1 MYHTQVLKMRGGLG
15 VTTCREM
22 EEEEMEEED
31 EESEIGGE
39 NRGSSG

>member
-15 VTTCREM
+15 VTACREM
-22 EEEEMEEED
+22 EEEMEEED
-31 EESEIGGE
+31 EECEIGGE